1 MQSSGDRNLQEHK
14 ERAQKKESGHG
25 VQKAAVLDESGR
37 SLRLLLE
44 RVGFQRSLT
53 PSKPDKKAEEDR
65 LDRFLVLARLS
76 SGSACYTVNLK
87 DGGSAAREGFRVC
100 CCVVTKFSHTC
111 PHTHNRQNTH
121 RHSGNSCSAQQSHF
135 RPLHT
140 SGLDYLSCS
149 VCSCRTYGSGAG
161 AEGLP
166 T

>member
-25 VQKAAVLDESGR
+25 VRKAVVLDESGR

-44 RVGFQRSLT
+44 KEGFQRSLT

-111 PHTHNRQNTH
+111 PHTQQPAK
-121 RHSGNSCSAQQSHF
+121 HSPPFRELMFRSAV
-135 RPLHT
+135 PL
-140 SGLDYLSCS
+140 SSPAYVWFWLLELLGM
-149 VCSCRTYGSGAG
+149 
-161 AEGLP
+161 
-166 T
+166 

>member
-14 ERAQKKESGHG
+14 ERAQKKEPGHG
-25 VQKAAVLDESGR
+25 VRKAAALDESGR

-44 RVGFQRSLT
+44 KEGFQRSLT

-100 CCVVTKFSHTC
+100 
-111 PHTHNRQNTH
+111 
-121 RHSGNSCSAQQSHF
+121 
-135 RPLHT
+135 
-140 SGLDYLSCS
+140 
-149 VCSCRTYGSGAG
+149 
-161 AEGLP
+161 
-166 T
+166 

>member
-1 MQSSGDRNLQEHK
+1 MQSLGDRNLQEHK
-14 ERAQKKESGHG
+14 ERAQEKESGHG
-25 VQKAAVLDESGR
+25 VRKAAVLDESGR

-44 RVGFQRSLT
+44 KGGFQRSLT
-53 PSKPDKKAEEDR
+53 PSKPDKRAEEDR
-65 LDRFLVLARLS
+65 LDRFLALARLG
-76 SGSACYTVNLK
+76 SGSACYTVNLR
-87 DGGSAAREGFRVC
+87 DGGSTAREGFRVC
-100 CCVVTKFSHTC
+100 CCVVTTFSHTC

-140 SGLDYLSCS
+140 SGFGCLSCS

-161 AEGLP
+161 AEDLP

>member
-1 MQSSGDRNLQEHK
+1 MQSLGDRNLQEHK
-14 ERAQKKESGHG
+14 ERAQEKESGHG
-25 VQKAAVLDESGR
+25 VRKAAVLDESGR

-44 RVGFQRSLT
+44 KGGFQRSLT
-53 PSKPDKKAEEDR
+53 PSKPDKRAEEDR
-65 LDRFLVLARLS
+65 LDRFLALARLS

-87 DGGSAAREGFRVC
+87 DGGSTAREGFIVC
-100 CCVVTKFSHTC
+100 CCVVTTFSHTC

-140 SGLDYLSCS
+140 SGFGCLSCS

-161 AEGLP
+161 AEDLP